1 MSVYCNGHRASA
13 DDLAGALVNYG
24 HFTSLQVRGGAVQGL
39 DLHLRRL
46 RQGTEELFGST
57 LDGTRVQAWIAHA
70 LQAEGRVDASV
81 RVTVFSQVFDF
92 RQPLQVVPV
101 DVLVAVSAPVTL
113 PATARRVRSVVYQ
126 RELPHLKHVGTFPL
140 FEHRR
145 QALQAGYD
153 DAVFVDAQGAI
164 SEGTTWNIAFGRGG
178 ELVWPQ
184 APALRGT
191 QERLLQAGWGGEP
204 QLAPVR
210 LDDLAGFDA
219 AIACNAAG
227 VWPIGSID
235 GVAFPGSEAVC
246 GKAKA
251 VLLQAPWDSV
261 LG

>member
-57 LDGTRVQAWIAHA
+57 LDGTQVQAWIAHA

-178 ELVWPQ
+178 DLVWPQ

-191 QERLLQAGWGGEP
+191 QERLLQAGWGREP